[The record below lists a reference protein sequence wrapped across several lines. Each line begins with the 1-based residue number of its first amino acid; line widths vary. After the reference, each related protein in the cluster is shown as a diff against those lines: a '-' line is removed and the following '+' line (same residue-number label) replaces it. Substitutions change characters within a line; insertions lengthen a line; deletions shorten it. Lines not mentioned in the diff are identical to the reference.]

1 MNWNSKYHRLVSNTL
16 LIAAIVV
23 ACLFVVPH
31 PVHGDGNPCAGADY
45 LLEAEDFEAAKTKYL
60 ELLSKPEAV
69 DCAIAGLKKLKEAQ
83 EAKTQA
89 QPESVALLRDDL
101 TVVGIQS
108 CPTILPNWLRSWFR
122 CQTRYEGLETLA
134 IPLSTEIFTTI
145 EEVDDITALLVN
157 ADSGDMLTLKTGELT
172 TVSDLAVV
180 AVEVS
185 DVETGNGT
193 YSGSLD
199 LLPADKDKGEFTL
212 ELKLRDSIW
221 WVILTVLLGVFIS
234 TVVRITYNKWHP
246 LRFLDGELDRLLN
259 RIEQGGVSAPVK
271 DPQDQWDRRLKG
283 YSIVEKSSGRVE
295 KLREELGTLVRDQTV
310 ASLAATSEDAAVKD
324 WYERKKAE
332 ESLLEKIRAFAQK
345 VQFPAHW
352 AFKGAKEEAKQIDV
366 GLLTLAEN
374 ELYRPEDAPSP
385 PAPEPVNNNAELS
398 ALQDKLMKLADLLTR
413 AKLVLFRVRR
423 CISLKKA
430 IEDQNGLD
438 PDQKKM
444 FDKAKAELANVTELL
459 KQPELDGADFYRLA
473 TRLDKTMDILQTL
486 VEALAEAER
495 IDAAAWADARRVP
508 VEPAVVAPVAP
519 AVREI
524 TEKAVQLLY
533 PWYLAF
539 KYYVP
544 IPNLISLVLALA
556 FALTTE
562 YFTKTFGTPS
572 DYISAF
578 AWGLGIDTATKT
590 IPSILSGLGLSKS

>member
-1 MNWNSKYHRLVSNTL
+1 MNWNSKHHRLVSNTL

-69 DCAIAGLKKLKEAQ
+69 DCAIAGLKELKEAQ
-83 EAKTQA
+83 ETKTQA

-259 RIEQGGVSAPVK
+259 RIEQEGVSAPVK
-271 DPQDQWDRRLKG
+271 DPQDNWDKRLKR
-283 YSIVEKSSGRVE
+283 YSIVEKSKGRVE
-295 KLREELGTLVRDQTV
+295 KLRKELGTLVRDHTV
-310 ASLAATSEDAAVKD
+310 ASLAATSEDPAVKQ
-324 WYERKKAE
+324 WYADKKAE
-332 ESLLEKIRAFAQK
+332 ESLLEAIKGFAQE
-345 VQFPAHW
+345 VQFPVHR
-352 AFKGAKEEAKQIDV
+352 AFKAAHGEALQVPDEYKPMLLATAESVIYRPAANSGDQPTPIANDGELQQMRTKLTGLTDLLKRAERV
-366 GLLTLAEN
+366 LYFVRVCLQLKDDINENNLVYPQQKMQFYDARGLL
-374 ELYRPEDAPSP
+374 
-385 PAPEPVNNNAELS
+385 NAVS
-398 ALQDKLMKLADLLTR
+398 A
-413 AKLVLFRVRR
+413 RV
-423 CISLKKA
+423 KK
-430 IEDQNGLD
+430 
-438 PDQKKM
+438 
-444 FDKAKAELANVTELL
+444 
-459 KQPELDGADFYRLA
+459 ELDLA
-473 TRLDKTMDILQTL
+473 QWDDLVTKLDKTMDTL
-486 VEALAEAER
+486 HALSVASGGRGWITVAEVKPARAAEL
-495 IDAAAWADARRVP
+495 VP
-508 VEPAVVAPVAP
+508 E
-519 AVREI
+519 VREFM
-524 TEKAVQLLY
+524 EKAVELLY
-533 PWYLAF
+533 PGYLAF
-539 KYYVP
+539 RYYVP

-562 YFTKTFGTPS
+562 YFSKTFGTQS
-572 DYISAF
+572 DYIAAF
-578 AWGLGIDTATKT
+578 AWGLGVDTATKT
-590 IPSILSGLGLSKS
+590 IPAILAGLGLSKS